1 MKEITNGIPIL
12 RYQLPYTTYDSHD
25 SPPAKSQ
32 KFATP
37 EQPQPAVADPNI
49 ACIILKLP

>member
-1 MKEITNGIPIL
+1 MASQFSDIS
-12 RYQLPYTTYDSHD
+12 SHTQPMIAMTP
-25 SPPAKSQ
+25 PPAKSQ